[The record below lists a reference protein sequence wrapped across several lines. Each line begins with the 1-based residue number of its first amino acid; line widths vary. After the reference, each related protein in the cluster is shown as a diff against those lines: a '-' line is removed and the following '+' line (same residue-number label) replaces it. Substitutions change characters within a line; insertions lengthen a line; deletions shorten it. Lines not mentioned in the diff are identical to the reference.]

1 LIQSRSVEPRRA
13 ALGDTMS
20 LFTDIVRSLPAQV
33 PFVPAE
39 AIERRLGRPF
49 DVRLGAN
56 ESPFGIS
63 PRAREA
69 ALEALEVIHHY
80 CDSESFTLRERLAAL
95 HGIAMANVVIGSGID
110 DLLGLCVRSFVGPG
124 RAAVMTQG
132 TYPTFGYH
140 VLGHGGTLVSVP
152 YREDAND
159 PAALLEAAERVD
171 AHLVYLANPDNP
183 GGGAWPLDVLERFLA
198 DLPAQRLLILDEAY
212 ADFLPA
218 EIQPPIDVAD
228 PRVIRLRTF
237 SKAHGL
243 AGARIGYGFAH
254 EHVIAA
260 FEKIRLHYGVN
271 LLAQRV
277 ATASLDDPDFVAH
290 VVAQVA
296 EGRRD
301 YERLAG
307 ELGVRALPSW
317 TNFVALDVGSPER
330 SRQLV
335 EQLLERGVFVR
346 RASSGAFARCIRVS
360 VGTPAE
366 RDRFGNVLRELW
378 SKP

>member
-1 LIQSRSVEPRRA
+1 MRSSSPEARRA
-13 ALGDTMS
+13 LPDTVS
-20 LFTDIVRSLPAQV
+20 LFTDIVRALPAQV

-39 AIERRLGRPF
+39 AIERRLGRRF

-69 ALEALEVIHHY
+69 ALDALTAIHQY
-80 CDSESFTLRERLAAL
+80 CDSEAHALRERLAAL
-95 HGIAMANVVIGSGID
+95 HRVAMANLVIGSGID
-110 DLLGLCVRSFVGPG
+110 DLLGLCVRAFVGPG

-132 TYPTFGYH
+132 SYPTFGYH

-152 YREDAND
+152 YRDDAND
-159 PAALLEAAERVD
+159 PAALLEAAERAD
-171 AHLVYLANPDNP
+171 AHLIYLANPDNP
-183 GGGAWPLDVLERFLA
+183 GGSAWPPDVLERFLA
-198 DLPAQRLLILDEAY
+198 ELPAGRLLVLDEAY

-218 EIQPPIDVAD
+218 ELQRPIDVAD

-243 AGARIGYGFAH
+243 AGARIGYGLAH

-271 LLAQRV
+271 LIAQRV
-277 ATASLDDPDFVAH
+277 ALASLDDPGFVAH

-301 YERLAG
+301 YERVAS
-307 ELGVRALPSW
+307 ELGMRALPSW

-330 SRQLV
+330 SSQLV
-335 EQLLERGVFVR
+335 EQLLEHGVFVR
-346 RASSGAFARCIRVS
+346 RASIGTLARCIRVS

-366 RDRFGNVLRELW
+366 RDRFGKVLHALW

>member
-1 LIQSRSVEPRRA
+1 MPSASPEPRRA
-13 ALGDTMS
+13 ALPDTVS
-20 LFTDIVRSLPAQV
+20 QFTDIVRALPPQV

-39 AIERRLGRPF
+39 GVERRSGRRIE
-49 DVRLGAN
+49 VRLGAN

-69 ALEALEVIHHY
+69 ALEALTVISHY
-80 CDSESFTLRERLAAL
+80 CDSEAHALRERLAAL
-95 HGIAMANVVIGSGID
+95 HRVAMANIVIGSGID
-110 DLLGLCVRSFVGPG
+110 DLLGLCVRAFVGPG

-132 TYPTFGYH
+132 SYPTFGYH
-140 VLGHGGTLVSVP
+140 VLGHGATLVSVP
-152 YREDAND
+152 YRDDAND

-171 AHLVYLANPDNP
+171 AHLIYLANPDNP
-183 GGGAWPLDVLERFLA
+183 GGSAWPLDVLDRFLA
-198 DLPAQRLLILDEAY
+198 DLPARRLVILDEAY

-218 EIQPPIDVAD
+218 EIQRPIDVAD

-243 AGARIGYGFAH
+243 AGTRIGYALAH

-260 FEKIRLHYGVN
+260 FDKIRLHYGVN

-277 ATASLDDPDFVAH
+277 ALASLDDPGFVAD

-301 YERLAG
+301 YERLASEIG
-307 ELGVRALPSW
+307 LRALPSW

-335 EQLLERGVFVR
+335 DQLFERGVWVR
-346 RASSGAFARCIRVS
+346 RASTGTLARCIRVS

-366 RDRFGNVLRELW
+366 RERFGNVLRELW
-378 SKP
+378 SNP